1 MAVEFF
7 IPGAPVG
14 KGRPRA
20 ARRGSHITLYTPA
33 KTATYE
39 STVALFASQAMGARS
54 PLIGPVSADLVIS
67 LPVPASWS
75 KKRTQ
80 AALSGLEHPMGRADL
95 DNFCKSALDGMNG
108 IVWVDDVQVVALTA
122 IKRYAETPGVQ
133 VRVTEYQKEAA

>member
-33 KTATYE
+33 KTVSYE

-54 PLIGPVSADLVIS
+54 PLIGPVSADLIIS

-75 KKRTQ
+75 KKRTH
-80 AALSGLEHPMGRADL
+80 AALSGLEHPRKPDIDNLIKSVAD
-95 DNFCKSALDGMNG
+95 GING

-122 IKRYAETPGVQ
+122 IKQYAQVPGVQ
-133 VRVTEYQKEAA
+133 VRITEYQKEAA

>member
-1 MAVEFF
+1 MIEFT
-7 IPGAPVG
+7 IPGIPVG

-20 ARRGSHITLYTPA
+20 ARRGKHITMYTPA
-33 KTATYE
+33 KTVSYE

-54 PLIGPVSADLVIS
+54 PLNGPVSADLIIS

-80 AALSGLEHPMGRADL
+80 AALSGLEHPAKKPDAD
-95 DNFCKSALDGMNG
+95 NVIKGIFDGMNG

-122 IKRYAETPGVQ
+122 IKQYAQVPGVQ
-133 VRVTEYQKEAA
+133 VRITEYQKEAA

>member
-1 MAVEFF
+1 MTVEFTVPG
-7 IPGAPVG
+7 IPIG

-20 ARRGSHITLYTPA
+20 ARRGKHITMYTPA
-33 KTATYE
+33 KTVSYE

-54 PLIGPVSADLVIS
+54 PLIGPVSADLIIS

-80 AALSGLEHPMGRADL
+80 AALGGLEHPMGRADL

-108 IVWVDDVQVVALTA
+108 IVWIDDVQVVALKA
-122 IKRYAETPGVQ
+122 IKQYAQVPGVQ
-133 VRVTEYQKEAA
+133 VRITEYQKEAA